1 MTTWEGKSRGKV
13 IGYKIF
19 EWSLKY
25 LGLDFGYF
33 LLLFVSA
40 YFVFSSK
47 KAFRSIFYYFHNR
60 LHFNRLK
67 SLTSIF
73 RNYYL
78 FGQVIIDKTVI
89 LGGFK
94 NKIKLN
100 LEGKEFLLQMKN
112 GGILISGH
120 IGNWEV
126 GGQVLDFME
135 KKINVL
141 VFDAERQAIKNYMS
155 EVLSDRLV
163 SFISIGDDYSH
174 LMEMKKVLAN
184 KEIIA
189 MHGDRFVSGNKTIM
203 IDFLGEPAPFPLG
216 PWLLASYFKV
226 PVSYVFAIKESR
238 KSYRFFATPIKMV
251 PYTRNPSHREEILIN
266 SMKEY
271 VYELEKIVKNY
282 PLQWYNYYDFW
293 MKKENN

>member
-1 MTTWEGKSRGKV
+1 MASWEGKSRGKV

-19 EWSLKY
+19 GWSLKY
-25 LGLDFGYF
+25 LGLNFAYF

-40 YFVFSSK
+40 YFVFASG
-47 KAFRSIFYYFHNR
+47 KAFRSIFYYFHSR
-60 LHFNRLK
+60 LKFNRLK
-67 SLTSIF
+67 TLFSIF
-73 RNYYL
+73 HNYYL

-94 NKIKLN
+94 HKIRLN
-100 LEGKEFLLQMKN
+100 LEGKDHLLQMKD

-126 GGQVLDFME
+126 GGQVLDFLE
-135 KKINVL
+135 KKINVI
-141 VFDAERQAIKNYMS
+141 VFDAEKQAIKNYMS
-155 EVLSDRLV
+155 EVLTDRLV
-163 SFISIGDDYSH
+163 NFISIGDDFTH

-189 MHGDRFVSGNKTIM
+189 MHGDRFISGNKTIM

-226 PVSYVFAIKESR
+226 PVSYVFAIKESS
-238 KSYRFFATPIKMV
+238 KAYRFFATPIKMV
-251 PYTRNPSHREEILIN
+251 PYSSTPSQREEILVN
-266 SMKEY
+266 SIKEY
-271 VYELEKIVKNY
+271 VSELEKIVKRY

-293 MKKENN
+293 KKEK

>member
-1 MTTWEGKSRGKV
+1 MASWEGTSRGKV
-13 IGYKIF
+13 IGYRIF

-25 LGLDFGYF
+25 LGLDFAYF

-40 YFVFSSK
+40 YFVFTSG
-47 KAFRSIFYYFHNR
+47 KAFRSTFYYFHS
-60 LHFNRLK
+60 RLK
-67 SLTSIF
+67 FNLLKTIIF
-73 RNYYL
+73 IFKNYYL
-78 FGQVIIDKTVI
+78 FGQVIIDKTVM
-89 LGGFK
+89 LGVFK
-94 NKIKLN
+94 HLLRLN
-100 LEGKEFLLQMKN
+100 LEGKEYLRQMKD

-155 EVLSDRLV
+155 EVLTDRLV
-163 SFISIGDDYSH
+163 SLISIGDDYNH
-174 LMEMKKVLAN
+174 LIEMKKVLGN

-189 MHGDRFVSGNKTIM
+189 MHGDRFISGNKTIM

-238 KSYRFFATPIKMV
+238 TSYRFFATPIKMI
-251 PYTRNPSHREEILIN
+251 PYTRNPAHREETLVN

-271 VYELEKIVKNY
+271 VSELEMMVKKY
-282 PLQWYNYYDFW
+282 PVQWYNYYDFW
-293 MKKENN
+293 KQPS